1 MSIRRPWAWPLV
13 PLYGA
18 ALAAQSALR
27 AVGFVRPRRLQWPV
41 ISVGSLSAGGAG
53 KTPVTIALANL
64 LTERGWSVDVL
75 SRGYRRAGRGVEQ
88 VDLHAANP
96 ARQFGDEPTLITR
109 RTGVPVWVA
118 SNRFA
123 AGAAAEAQ
131 TSARQNLSAAE
142 KLSSPCSAS
151 GPDPEAVAFV
161 ISSLQTEAEAEP
173 GAETAPRVHVL
184 DDGLQHRRLARSFEI
199 VLVTCDDLRDAL
211 LPAGNLREP
220 FSALR
225 RADALVIR
233 EEEVGRLS
241 KPLRSLVGREV
252 PLWTVRRTL
261 RFPALLG
268 VFGAGLRPLAF
279 CAIARPENFA
289 AMLAKAGCGVVDT
302 VIFPD
307 HHRYAERD
315 TLELIRLAKK
325 MDASGFVTTEKD
337 AVKLS
342 EATITRLQHE
352 IGPLIVPALDASFV
366 YESPVVRA
374 LSSRLQSPAAAHTVG
389 DKDEVRSR

>member
-1 MSIRRPWAWPLV
+1 MNVRRPWAWPLV

-18 ALAAQSALR
+18 ALAAKGALR
-27 AVGFVRPRRLQWPV
+27 SAGLAHPRRLQWPV

-64 LTERGWSVDVL
+64 LTQRGWSVDVL

-88 VDLHAANP
+88 VNLCSADP
-96 ARQFGDEPTLITR
+96 ARQFGDEPTLIAR
-109 RTGVPVWVA
+109 RTGVPVWVG
-118 SNRFA
+118 SDRFA

-131 TSARQNLSAAE
+131 VPARHNLSAAE
-142 KLSSPCSAS
+142 ELSPQISAG
-151 GPDPEAVAFV
+151 GPDPDAVAFV
-161 ISSLQTEAEAEP
+161 ISSLQTEAEAEA
-173 GAETAPRVHVL
+173 GAVPRVHLL
-184 DDGLQHRRLARSFEI
+184 DDGLQHRGLERNFEL
-199 VLVTCDDLRDAL
+199 VLITGDDLRDVL

-233 EEEVGRLS
+233 EEEVGRLT
-241 KPLRSLVGREV
+241 KPLRGLVGREI
-252 PLWTVRRTL
+252 PLWTLRRTL
-261 RFPALLG
+261 RFPTPLG

-289 AMLAKAGCGVVDT
+289 ATLAKAGCGVVDT

-307 HHRYAERD
+307 HHRYGERD
-315 TLELIRLAKK
+315 ILELIRLAKK

-342 EATITRLQHE
+342 EATVARLRE
-352 IGPLIVPALDASFV
+352 EVGPLIVPALDASFV

-374 LSSRLQSPAAAHTVG
+374 LSSRLQSPATANTVG
-389 DKDEVRSR
+389 NKDEVRSR